1 MVFDN
6 SNNSIINGGSGG
18 LLTIISSL
26 ITSVLFLASLSI
38 FLWLTI
44 KSKSIRNFQAQ
55 ISLFIAVYVIGELL
69 EINSN
74 NNLIPTT
81 ILPKLLPPDIGSQ
94 IHVAATILLTLI
106 LWMRFYY
113 FNKSIKE
120 LVVDNNNNNSGTA
133 ADKDSNDSQQ

>member
-6 SNNSIINGGSGG
+6 SNNSITNGGSES
-18 LLTIISSL
+18 LLTIASSL
-26 ITSVLFLASLSI
+26 ITSILFLASLSI

-44 KSKSIRNFQAQ
+44 KSKSIRNFQSQ

-120 LVVDNNNNNSGTA
+120 LVVDNNNNSGTA

>member
-1 MVFDN
+1 MEDR
-6 SNNSIINGGSGG
+6 SES
-18 LLTIISSL
+18 LLTIASSL
-26 ITSVLFLASLSI
+26 ITSILFLASLSI

-44 KSKSIRNFQAQ
+44 KSKSIRNFQSQ

-120 LVVDNNNNNSGTA
+120 LVVDNNNNSGTA